1 MPEGYI
7 QLCSRAI
14 GDFYIAF
21 EPHSHSL
28 NIYLRTLESAIA
40 GSNDTS
46 TDQSNSKCIDKPAS
60 MLLIGYL
67 KVTYSQ
73 ASKPTESEDDPHEI
87 MPGLDAVYISDFQI
101 YFNYQDLKLAVP
113 VITLLRDTLSAEG
126 YRLLSAHIFKNE
138 RSYAKLRH
146 TYIERCGATI
156 RREYSD
162 YVMIEW
168 KLNPAEDADRSIK

>member
-1 MPEGYI
+1 MKNEQEYSIPEGYI
-7 QLCSRAI
+7 PLCSRVI

-28 NIYLRTLESAIA
+28 NIYLRLLEPT
-40 GSNDTS
+40 SNIMKAPS
-46 TDQSNSKCIDKPAS
+46 QNQSSS
-60 MLLIGYL
+60 MLLMGYL

-87 MPGLDAVYISDFQI
+87 KQGLDAVYISDFQI

-113 VITLLRDTLSAEG
+113 VITVLRDTLATQG

-146 TYIERCGATI
+146 TYIKRCGAHI

-162 YVMIEW
+162 YVIIEW
-168 KLNPAEDADRSIK
+168 RLDQVNDIEGGTL

>member
-1 MPEGYI
+1 MLDGYI
-7 QLCSRAI
+7 PLCSRVI

-28 NIYLRTLESAIA
+28 NIYMHRPEPAIQV
-40 GSNDTS
+40 S
-46 TDQSNSKCIDKPAS
+46 TDSSKIVSDDQSTVPPAS

-73 ASKPTESEDDPHEI
+73 AAKPTESEDDPSEKGC
-87 MPGLDAVYISDFQI
+87 GLDAVYISDFQI

-126 YRLLSAHIFKNE
+126 YRLLAAHIFKNE
-138 RSYAKLRH
+138 RSYAKLHH

-162 YVMIEW
+162 YVIIEW
-168 KLNPAEDADRSIK
+168 QWNPADDADRRIR